1 VTYYAVVDKAG
12 KASSW
17 VSLKPVTGRTHQL
30 RAHLAHIGHPI
41 LGDVK
46 YAGRKAAAIEGI
58 PEEIPDALMLLARRI
73 TIPHPRGTGIID
85 VTAPLPD
92 HFRAAF
98 ALLGYDAAGT
108 DPILDAPE
116 D

>member
-1 VTYYAVVDKAG
+1 
-12 KASSW
+12 
-17 VSLKPVTGRTHQL
+17 L
-30 RAHLAHIGHPI
+30 RVHLAHIGHPI
-41 LGDVK
+41 LGDDK
-46 YAGRKAAAIEGI
+46 YAEDAAYPIEGI
-58 PEEIPDALMLLARRI
+58 PEDLPRKLMLLARRI
-73 TIPHPRGTGIID
+73 TVPHPRGTGVID

-98 ALLGYDAAGT
+98 ALFGYDAAGT